1 MCITCVIVL
10 IYKCLFVFF
19 LPSSVILSIFHRDN
33 IVSISMG
40 PNNAIEVEKV
50 KTIS

>member
-10 IYKCLFVFF
+10 IYKCLFVF